1 MTGTAAASAA
11 CALAAA
17 VLFAAASVAQQRS
30 AAAVPGG
37 RSLLGALIRSPRWW
51 AGIVGDGGGY
61 LLQVAA
67 LALGAILIVQ
77 PLLVTSLLFALPMS
91 AVVAGRR
98 IDRTTWILAGALCVS
113 LAVFLVVGNPTEGQI
128 DAAARHW
135 ALPLATVLAVV
146 ATAATAALFPLGP
159 HTRALLLGTAG
170 GLLFGVAVVFTKH
183 VTDLFEHGPGAVLG
197 SWQTWALIAAG
208 LTGGYLQQLAFQ
220 AGALGASLPALTI
233 GEPLAAVF
241 LGMTVLGER
250 LRVDGAALAAVAA
263 AVVVMLAT
271 TIALSRD
278 QAHLTPDATGSGDAD
293 PHGATDPDIAQ

>member
-30 AAAVPGG
+30 AAAVPGD
-37 RSLLGALIRSPRWW
+37 RSLLGGLLRSPRWW
-51 AGIVGDGGGY
+51 AGILGDGGGY

-67 LALGAILIVQ
+67 LALGAILLVQ

-91 AVVAGRR
+91 ALAGGRR
-98 IDRTTWILAGALCVS
+98 IGRSTWLLAAALCVS
-113 LAVFLVVGNPTEGQI
+113 LAVFLVVGNPTEGAL

-135 ALPLATVLAVV
+135 ALPLGTVLAV
-146 ATAATAALFPLGP
+146 AAATVGAAALPVGAP
-159 HTRALLLGTAG
+159 TRALLLGSAG
-170 GLLFGVAVVFTKH
+170 GILFGVAVVFTKH
-183 VTDLFEHGPGAVLG
+183 VTDLFEHGLGTVAG
-197 SWQTWALIAAG
+197 SWQTWALVTAG

-233 GEPLAAVF
+233 GEPLAAAF

-250 LRVDGAALAAVAA
+250 LRVDGPGLALVVAS
-263 AVVVMLAT
+263 VVVMLAT
-271 TIALSRD
+271 TVALSRD
-278 QAHLTPDATGSGDAD
+278 QAHHTPDTAAH
-293 PHGATDPDIAQ
+293 PHDATDPDIAQ

>member
-1 MTGTAAASAA
+1 MTGTATASAA

-30 AAAVPGG
+30 AAAVPGD
-37 RSLLGALIRSPRWW
+37 RSLLGGLVRSPRWW
-51 AGIVGDGGGY
+51 AGIIGDGGGY

-91 AVVAGRR
+91 AIVSGRR
-98 IDRTTWILAGALCVS
+98 IGRATWLLAGALCVS
-113 LAVFLVVGNPTEGQI
+113 LAAFLVVGNPTEGQL

-135 ALPLATVLAVV
+135 ALPLGAVLLV
-146 ATAATAALFPLGP
+146 AAAAATAAAFPVGP
-159 HTRALLLGTAG
+159 HTRALLLGSAG
-170 GLLFGVAVVFTKH
+170 GILFGVAVVFTKH
-183 VTDLFEHGPGAVLG
+183 VTDLFEHGLG
-197 SWQTWALIAAG
+197 TVAASWQTWALIAAG

-250 LRVDGAALAAVAA
+250 LRVDGPALALVVAS
-263 AVVVMLAT
+263 VVVMLAT
-271 TIALSRD
+271 TVALSRD
-278 QAHLTPDATGSGDAD
+278 QAHLTTDDAAATHD
-293 PHGATDPDIAQ
+293 ATDPDIAQ